1 MPAATRSSRGGPDP
15 ADSRRWPVRRAES
28 FGGIVTRPTEQ
39 GHEVAIIRTH
49 NLKGDDVWTLPKGTP
64 EEGETPEQTAVREVR
79 EETGIEAEIIGPL
92 EDITYWFVSAKD
104 RARFRKTVHYFL
116 MRATGGDTTLH
127 DDEVEEVCFVPV
139 RDAPRHMSYPSD
151 RKVLK
156 RLAELALDSERSR
169 SE

>member
-1 MPAATRSSRGGPDP
+1 M
-15 ADSRRWPVRRAES
+15 
-28 FGGIVTRPTEQ
+28 FRPTEN

-92 EDITYWFVSAKD
+92 EDITYWFVSAQD

-116 MRATGGDTTLH
+116 MRAIGGDTNEH
-127 DDEVEEVCFVPV
+127 DHEVEEVRFVPV
-139 RDAPRHMSYPSD
+139 DEAPRLVSYPSD

-156 RLAELALDSERSR
+156 RLSEIALGSDRLSSE
-169 SE
+169 